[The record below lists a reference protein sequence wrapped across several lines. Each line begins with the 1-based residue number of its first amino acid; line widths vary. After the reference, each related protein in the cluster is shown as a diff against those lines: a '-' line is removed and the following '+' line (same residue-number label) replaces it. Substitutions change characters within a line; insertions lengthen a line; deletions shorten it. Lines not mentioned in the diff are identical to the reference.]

1 MPSLTYKSNL
11 GVQVSTA
18 TVVIPQ
24 TVVSPGTTYF
34 TVAGGYVLIT
44 GLIGAFTVSVG
55 GAVSPNIFFTP
66 TAGGSANINA
76 GAAITAFVA
85 GDCLT
90 IDGLLTDAWVPA
102 SAGHGSTCVMFSKA
116 GLGIICGP
124 GTLGWI
130 TGASVTGNWNWTLW
144 YIPLTSG
151 ATVLNN
157 V

>member
-1 MPSLTYKSNL
+1 MAVLNYKSML
-11 GVQVSTA
+11 GIQVATA

-24 TVVSPGTTYF
+24 TVVSPGTVYF
-34 TVAGGYVLIT
+34 TIAGGLVLIT
-44 GLIGAFTVSVG
+44 GIIGVFTVPVG
-55 GAVSPNIFFTP
+55 GAVSPNIYFNASTG
-66 TAGGSANINA
+66 TAANINA
-76 GAAITAFVA
+76 SAAITAFVA

-102 SAGHGSTCVMFSKA
+102 SAGHGSTCVMYSKA
-116 GLGIICGP
+116 GLGILCGP

-144 YIPLTSG
+144 YVPLTAG